1 MNTICKYVPAAL
13 VAAGL
18 VGLVGC
24 DGGPEVARVGGAV
37 TYKGKPVTGGS
48 LTFVP
53 QANGKPLP
61 GKPASA
67 VVQEDGT
74 YKLATLGAD
83 DGAVVGKHTISYS
96 PPVLPFPPGKD
107 PPQGA
112 SPPPSGFEGLAP
124 KTTEVEVRSGTNTI
138 DIELAPAKR
147 K

>member
-1 MNTICKYVPAAL
+1 MHGIFKYVPSAL

-24 DGGPEVARVGGAV
+24 DGGPEVARVGGTV

-48 LTFVP
+48 LTFLP
-53 QANGKPLP
+53 QANGNPMP

-74 YKLATLGAD
+74 YTLATLTAD
-83 DGAVVGKHTISYS
+83 DGAVVGKHQINYS

-124 KTTEVEVRSGTNTI
+124 KTAEVEVQSGSNTI
-138 DIELAPAKR
+138 DIELVPMKR
-147 K
+147 